1 MADKDCIF
9 CKIAQHKIP
18 SKIVYEDEDIIA
30 FRDIDPKAPVHIL
43 LIPKRHIPSI
53 KELTETDEKIVG
65 KIHRISQKIADGES
79 IAQSGFRI
87 VANTGPDAGQAVAH
101 LHFHLIGGRKLSWPP
116 G

>member
-18 SKIVYEDEDIIA
+18 SKIVYEDDELIA

-43 LIPKRHIPSI
+43 LIPKKHIPSI
-53 KELTETDEKIVG
+53 TELTGSDEKIIG
-65 KIHRISQKIADGES
+65 KIPRIFQKIAES
-79 IAQSGFRI
+79 ESVAQSGFRI
-87 VANTGPDAGQAVAH
+87 VLNTGPDAGQAVAH
-101 LHFHLIGGRKLSWPP
+101 LHFHIFGGRKLSWPP